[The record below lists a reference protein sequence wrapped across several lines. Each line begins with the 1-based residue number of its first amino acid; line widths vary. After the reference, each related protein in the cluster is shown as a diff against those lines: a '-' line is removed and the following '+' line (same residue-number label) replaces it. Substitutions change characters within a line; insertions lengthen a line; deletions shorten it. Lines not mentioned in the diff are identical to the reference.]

1 MNSAYKRVMS
11 KTPTPPPSPETQA
24 ILRHW
29 DADRP
34 HDRIAHLVRDARRGF
49 SRGLQI
55 RLSEA
60 GVAFGHWTF
69 LRVLW
74 KRDGVT
80 QRELSEL
87 ASVMEPTTFAALKAM
102 EKLGY
107 ITRKQRPDNRKNVY
121 VYLTDEGRELEKKL
135 EPLAMEMNT
144 IALRGVSPEHIAI
157 TRETLLTFIRNM
169 AEDEADMLSHERR
182 MPSTRETGERLKKLS
197 GNTQTKDSMDI
208 IS

>member
-1 MNSAYKRVMS
+1 MNSKS
-11 KTPTPPPSPETQA
+11 SPPPSPETQA

-29 DADRP
+29 NDDRP

-60 GVAFGHWTF
+60 GIAFGHWTF

-74 KRDGVT
+74 KRDGLT

-121 VYLTDEGRELEKKL
+121 VYLTEEGRALEKKL
-135 EPLAMEMNT
+135 EPLATQMNE
-144 IALRGVSPEHIAI
+144 IAARGVSPEHVSI
-157 TRETLLTFIRNM
+157 TRETLLAFIRNM

-182 MPSTRETGERLKKLS
+182 MPSTRETGERLRKLAAPTPPKD
-197 GNTQTKDSMDI
+197 NTDI
-208 IS
+208 IR

>member
-1 MNSAYKRVMS
+1 MS
-11 KTPTPPPSPETQA
+11 KTPSLPPSAETQA

-34 HDRIAHLVRDARRGF
+34 QDRIAHLVRDARRGF

-60 GVAFGHWTF
+60 GIAFGHWTF

-74 KRDGVT
+74 KRDGIT

-102 EKLGY
+102 EQLGY

-121 VYLTDEGRELEKKL
+121 VYLTDEGRALEKKL
-135 EPLAMEMNT
+135 EPLATEMNN
-144 IALRGVSPEHIAI
+144 IAMRGVPAEHVAI
-157 TRETLLTFIRNM
+157 TRQTLLTFIRNM
-169 AEDEADMLSHERR
+169 AEDEANMLSHERR
-182 MPSTRETGERLKKLS
+182 MPSTRETGERLRKLS
-197 GNTQTKDSMDI
+197 AKSNTKDSTEI

>member
-1 MNSAYKRVMS
+1 MS
-11 KTPTPPPSPETQA
+11 KTTPPPPSAETQA

-29 DADRP
+29 NADRP
-34 HDRIAHLVRDARRGF
+34 QDRIAHLVRDARRGF

-55 RLSEA
+55 RLSKA

-107 ITRKQRPDNRKNVY
+107 ITRKQRPDNRRNIY
-121 VYLTDEGRELEKKL
+121 VYLTEEGRALEKKL
-135 EPLAMEMNT
+135 EPLAMEMNE
-144 IALRGVSPEHIAI
+144 IALRGVPPEHVAI

-169 AEDEADMLSHERR
+169 AEDEATMLSHERR
-182 MPSTRETGERLKKLS
+182 MPSTRKTGERLRKIS
-197 GNTQTKDSMDI
+197 GAARTKDSTEI